1 MEGSLKT
8 VYRCSLLLTDKS
20 NIFSTLFSHGW
31 GGAEG
36 WNEVGVTYCSSQ
48 AGEYLNYFN
57 KLPMG
62 SQGGPG
68 YNIENSALNP
78 AGIQ

>member
-1 MEGSLKT
+1 MEGSLKA

-36 WNEVGVTYCSSQ
+36 WNEVGVTYCSSG
-48 AGEYLNYFN
+48 AG
-57 KLPMG
+57 
-62 SQGGPG
+62 
-68 YNIENSALNP
+68 
-78 AGIQ
+78 GIS

>member
-1 MEGSLKT
+1 MK
-8 VYRCSLLLTDKS
+8 
-20 NIFSTLFSHGW
+20 W
-31 GGAEG
+31 GLDIALQEL
-36 WNEVGVTYCSSQ
+36 
-48 AGEYLNYFN
+48 GEYLQYFN